1 MTERR
6 APGTET
12 LARLGL
18 DAAELVA
25 GHAADDR
32 VLALLAGP
40 DGTALAEALGDLPS
54 PAVAALLV
62 RLEARAP
69 DKAVRKAIRRALYR
83 LAQRGV
89 PRPAPAAEPER
100 PRPAVVELEGLV
112 STVDG
117 HGDRILWLMRPLAT
131 GTLLIAAQAN
141 EPAGLRDLQ
150 VVDIGRKQLRTTRQR
165 IESDGLRLVAASWR
179 VVDALLVEAQERAG
193 TPEPGHDYLRVRPRL
208 TTEPPAPPA
217 EPISSRAQPPGS
229 AEEASALAADSVRL
243 TEEPEFRGWGPDPE
257 AAAPYVGEVD
267 AIRQSPIVLPP
278 LQQQERL
285 REVLAR
291 AAAALY
297 PPATLARRLAGTAYV
312 LAETGRPAAARLA
325 LATAAVVR
333 DTPARAHEVPF
344 VAALV
349 GSGVEGLF
357 GSAESA
363 PDREGAL
370 VLTPE
375 EVLRARR
382 SSRPGHTRG

>member
-6 APGTET
+6 VPGTET

-18 DAAELVA
+18 DAAEVVA

-40 DGTALAEALGDLPS
+40 DGAALADALGDLPR
-54 PAVAALLV
+54 PEVAELLV
-62 RLEARAP
+62 RLEARVP
-69 DKAVRKAIRRALYR
+69 EKAVRKAIRRAVYR

-89 PRPAPAAEPER
+89 PRPAPPPDPER
-100 PRPAVVELEGLV
+100 PRPAAVELEGLV
-112 STVDG
+112 SAVDG
-117 HGDRILWLMRPLAT
+117 RGDRILWLMRPLAT
-131 GTLLIAAQAN
+131 GTLLVAAQVN

-150 VVDIGRKQLRTTRQR
+150 VVDVGRKQIRTTRQR
-165 IESDGLRLVAASWR
+165 IESEGLRLVAASWR
-179 VVDALLVEAQERAG
+179 VLDALLVEAQERAG

-208 TTEPPAPPA
+208 TTEPPSPPA
-217 EPISSRAQPPGS
+217 EPVSSHARPPAS
-229 AEEASALAADSVRL
+229 AEEAAALAADSARL
-243 TEEPEFRGWGPDPE
+243 VEEPEFRGWGPDPA
-257 AAAPYVGEVD
+257 AAAPHVEAVD
-267 AIRQSPIVLPP
+267 AIRQSPIVLTP

-312 LAETGRPAAARLA
+312 LAETGRPAAARHA
-325 LATAAVVR
+325 LAVAAIVR
-333 DTPARAHEVPF
+333 DSPARAHEVPF

-349 GSGVEGLF
+349 GAGVPGLLAP
-357 GSAESA
+357 AE
-363 PDREGAL
+363 PEREGAL
-370 VLTPE
+370 VLTPA